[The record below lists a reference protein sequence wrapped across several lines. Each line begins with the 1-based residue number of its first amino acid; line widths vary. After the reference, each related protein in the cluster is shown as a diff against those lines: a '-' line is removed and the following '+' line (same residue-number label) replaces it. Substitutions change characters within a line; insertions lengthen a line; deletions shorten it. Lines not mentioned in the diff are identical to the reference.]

1 MEPVYSIRPVLAILV
16 SLVCAVLIL
25 ASGERR
31 RNLREFWTLLAAFS
45 KFVIVVSMLPLVM
58 NGGVY
63 EFTVISIVPGIP
75 LHFRADALGMLFA
88 TLASMLWIMTSVY
101 SIGYMRGLREHAQ
114 TRYFFCFALCLSSA
128 IGIAFAANLLTL
140 FIFYEVMTI
149 ATYPLVIHKETPE
162 ALRAG
167 RKYLIYLFTGGVL
180 ILLGMVIT
188 YSLTGTLSFADHGI
202 LADSGSAQVLRALFA
217 IFIIGFGMKAAIMPL
232 HGWLPSAMIAPTP
245 VSALLHAVAV
255 VKAGVFG
262 IMRIVCNVYGTELM
276 ADIGVALPLA
286 IVATFTIIMASLFAL
301 AQDNLKRRLAY
312 STISQLSYIILGA
325 ALLSPSGLIGGILHI
340 ANHGFMKIT
349 LFFCAGA
356 IFVVTGKKN
365 ISEMNGLG
373 RKMPVT
379 MTMFFIAALGMC
391 GFPPVCGFISK
402 WYLCMG
408 TLEAGELFFLF
419 MLLVSSLL
427 NVAYFFPIVFIAF
440 FKGPKQGNK
449 VKEAPLFV
457 LLPLVITAIS
467 AVIMG
472 IRPEAT
478 YQFLNIATVAVQ
490 NILGGI

>member
-1 MEPVYSIRPVLAILV
+1 MEPVYSMRPVLAILV

-45 KFVIVVSMLPLVM
+45 KFVIVISMLPLVM

-63 EFTVISIVPGIP
+63 EFTVMSILPGIP
-75 LHFRADALGMLFA
+75 LHFRVDALGILFA

-101 SIGYMRGLREHAQ
+101 SIGYMRKLREHAQ
-114 TRYFFCFALCLSSA
+114 TRYFFCFAVCLSSA

-167 RKYLIYLFTGGVL
+167 RKYLIYLLTGGIL

-188 YSLTGTLSFADHGI
+188 YSLTGTLSFADNGI
-202 LADSGSAQVLRALFA
+202 LAGNGSTQVLRALFA
-217 IFIIGFGMKAAIMPL
+217 IFIVGFGMKAALMPL

-245 VSALLHAVAV
+245 VSSLLHAVAV

-262 IMRIVCNVYGTELM
+262 IMRIVCHVYGIELM

-286 IVATFTIIMASLFAL
+286 IVASFTIIMASIFAL

-325 ALLSPSGLIGGILHI
+325 ALLSPSGLTGGILHI

-373 RKMPVT
+373 RRMPVT

-391 GFPPVCGFISK
+391 GFPPVSGFISK

-408 TLEAGELFFLF
+408 ALEAGGLFFFF
-419 MLLVSSLL
+419 MLLVSSLM
-427 NVAYFFPIVFIAF
+427 NVAYFFPI
-440 FKGPKQGNK
+440 
-449 VKEAPLFV
+449 
-457 LLPLVITAIS
+457 
-467 AVIMG
+467 
-472 IRPEAT
+472 
-478 YQFLNIATVAVQ
+478 
-490 NILGGI
+490 

>member
-1 MEPVYSIRPVLAILV
+1 MEPVYSMRPVLAILV

-45 KFVIVVSMLPLVM
+45 KFVIIISMLPLVM

-63 EFTVISIVPGIP
+63 EFAVISIVPGIA

-140 FIFYEVMTI
+140 FIFYEIMTI

-162 ALRAG
+162 AMRAG
-167 RKYLIYLFTGGVL
+167 RKYLIYLLTGGIL

-188 YSLTGTLSFADHGI
+188 YSLTGTLSFADNGI
-202 LADSGSAQVLRALFA
+202 LAGSGSTQVLRALFA
-217 IFIIGFGMKAAIMPL
+217 IFIVGFGMKAALMPL

-245 VSALLHAVAV
+245 VSSLLHAVAV

-262 IMRIVCNVYGTELM
+262 IVRIVCNVYGIELM
-276 ADIGVALPLA
+276 ADIGLALPLA
-286 IVATFTIIMASLFAL
+286 IVASFTIIMASIFAL
-301 AQDNLKRRLAY
+301 TQDNLKKRLAY
-312 STISQLSYIILGA
+312 STISQLSYIILGV
-325 ALLSPSGLIGGILHI
+325 ALLSPSGLTGGILHI

-365 ISEMNGLG
+365 ISEMGGVG
-373 RKMPVT
+373 RRMPVT
-379 MTMFFIAALGMC
+379 MTMFFIATLGMC
-391 GFPPVCGFISK
+391 GFPPVSGFISK

-408 TLEAGELFFLF
+408 ALEAGELFFFF
-419 MLLVSSLL
+419 MLLVSSLM
-427 NVAYFFPIVFIAF
+427 NVAYFFPIVFTAF
-440 FKGPKQGNK
+440 FKGSDEGNK
-449 VKEAPLFV
+449 VEEAPLFV
-457 LLPLVITAIS
+457 LVPLVLTAIS